1 MSTYN
6 NLVVLG
12 FLLIAASGLVDASNY
27 PRGITKQDQQMEAQL
42 INNAVV
48 AAKQELAAVKKAID
62 LIYENKNNNNNKEIM
77 FGKSTEISSKETA
90 TDNNNLQCVVAGGPC
105 TIFYQDGCC
114 SGLCYPVFWLLIGI
128 CQ

>member
-27 PRGITKQDQQMEAQL
+27 PRGITKQDHEVM
-42 INNAVV
+42 NNAVI
-48 AAKQELAAVKKAID
+48 AAKQELAAVEKAID
-62 LIYENKNNNNNKEIM
+62 LIYENKNHNNNKNEIM
-77 FGKSTEISSKETA
+77 FGKSTEKSLKETA

-114 SGLCYPVFWLLIGI
+114 SGLCYPVFFILVGI